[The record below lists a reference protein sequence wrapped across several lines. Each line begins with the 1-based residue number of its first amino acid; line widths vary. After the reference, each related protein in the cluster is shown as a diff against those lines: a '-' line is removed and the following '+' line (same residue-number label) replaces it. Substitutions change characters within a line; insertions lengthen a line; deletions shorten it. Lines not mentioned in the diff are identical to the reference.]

1 MSNSRNDSIAR
12 AEFRRRRCAELDY
25 QINEAVMHRCVVLA
39 EMRECTVEQ
48 RALYSSLFE
57 EGAELGTRIQLLRA
71 DRARL
76 MAE

>member
-1 MSNSRNDSIAR
+1 
-12 AEFRRRRCAELDY
+12 
-25 QINEAVMHRCVVLA
+25 MHRCVVLA

-48 RALYSSLFE
+48 RAQYTSLFE